1 MSLHVYPPN
10 VHPGQKGRERC
21 SLLRLHT
28 GLIRKGLAFLEN
40 VLIFLTDSLTGT
52 SITPPLT
59 EARQPP
65 TRLAMSL
72 PLSPT
77 ERGRGRRPP
86 ALHVHGRLLHTGG
99 SPRTWTVFLVC
110 LTRRPPDCLIVFLPM
125 QVSDPCTR
133 APRTRPRQAR
143 SLYGSGSQPS

>member
-1 MSLHVYPPN
+1 MSLHVCPPQ
-10 VHPGQKGRERC
+10 VHPDQKGGVRC

-28 GLIRKGLAFLEN
+28 GLIRKGLTFLEN

-59 EARQPP
+59 ETRQPP
-65 TRLAMSL
+65 TRLAMSP

-86 ALHVHGRLLHTGG
+86 RSAC
-99 SPRTWTVFLVC
+99 PW
-110 LTRRPPDCLIVFLPM
+110 PP
-125 QVSDPCTR
+125 
-133 APRTRPRQAR
+133 AAH
-143 SLYGSGSQPS
+143 